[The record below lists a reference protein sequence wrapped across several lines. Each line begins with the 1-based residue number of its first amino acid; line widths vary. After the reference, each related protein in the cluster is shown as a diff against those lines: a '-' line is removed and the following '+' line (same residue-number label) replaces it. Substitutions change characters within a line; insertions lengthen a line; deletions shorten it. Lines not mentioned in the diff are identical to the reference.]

1 MKILDIIRDANANLF
16 RNKLRSFLT
25 ILAIFIGSFAIIT
38 NTAIQAGVN
47 KFIDDQV
54 DSYGGEGYIAIAN
67 KDTLEA
73 MMGSVS
79 QTSSEPREYNANQ
92 NQTSA
97 TPISPEQLEKLEK
110 LDVIKNGEVYQTKNI
125 TVDYIASDKTDKK
138 YLLPVEAIPAGE
150 IHVESTVGQTP
161 DNENHDEEHL
171 LQDFW

>member
-47 KFIDDQV
+47 RFIDDQV

-67 KDTLEA
+67 KDTLDV
-73 MMGSVS
+73 MMNS
-79 QTSSEPREYNANQ
+79 TMRSSKEPQEYSADQ

-97 TPISPEQLEKLEK
+97 TPITKEQLEKLKK
-110 LDVIKNGEVYQTKNI
+110 LDVIKDNEVYQTKNL

-138 YLLPVEAIPAGE
+138 YL
-150 IHVESTVGQTP
+150 
-161 DNENHDEEHL
+161 
-171 LQDFW
+171 

>member
-47 KFIDDQV
+47 RFIDDQV

-67 KDTLEA
+67 KDTLDV
-73 MMGSVS
+73 MMNS
-79 QTSSEPREYNANQ
+79 TMRSSKEPQEYSADQ

-97 TPISPEQLEKLEK
+97 TPITMRMGWS
-110 LDVIKNGEVYQTKNI
+110 
-125 TVDYIASDKTDKK
+125 
-138 YLLPVEAIPAGE
+138 IPSRSTRMVLWE
-150 IHVESTVGQTP
+150 MESRSTVPSLSRWAQ
-161 DNENHDEEHL
+161 
-171 LQDFW
+171 

>member
-47 KFIDDQV
+47 RFIDDQV

-92 NQTSA
+92 PRA
-97 TPISPEQLEKLEK
+97 TR
-110 LDVIKNGEVYQTKNI
+110 
-125 TVDYIASDKTDKK
+125 KT
-138 YLLPVEAIPAGE
+138 
-150 IHVESTVGQTP
+150 
-161 DNENHDEEHL
+161 
-171 LQDFW
+171 